1 MERIKAGCIGTG
13 VMGSALMES
22 VVAVTGPEQVLV
34 YDTDAVKAEAFA
46 RKSGALV
53 AKSAQEIAER
63 CDYVFLAVKPQ
74 YIHEVLSELSSVL
87 DDGTIL
93 VSMAAGVPMD
103 AIRKSAGNSARVIR
117 IMPNTPASVG
127 SGMIAVSPEA
137 SIQAPEVQELQRLL
151 SRAGIAERMDEKL
164 MDAVTA
170 VSGSGPA
177 YGFLFIEALSDA
189 GVRMG
194 LGRDQAIRFAAQ
206 TLKGAADMV
215 LKTGTHPAMLKDA
228 VCSPGGTTIAAVE
241 ALEATGFRS
250 SVISAALAA
259 WNRSIELGKPKN

>member
-127 SGMIAVSPEA
+127 TGMIAVSPDA
-137 SIQAPEVQELQRLL
+137 SIRGPEVQELQRIL
-151 SRAGIAERMDEKL
+151 SRAGIAEQMDEKL

-241 ALEATGFRS
+241 ALESTGFRS